1 MNLLEQM
8 NSDLGIDIQYI
19 KFCSKRNDLYAQYY
33 IPKKNGKLRKILQ
46 PSKELKVLQ
55 YWLGKN
61 IFKFFPISKYSTAY
75 QKGCSV
81 KKNADYHK
89 ECNYVLHTDI
99 VHFFESITRETMTC
113 FFQKNRIIVDELQLS
128 SEEIDL
134 IMDLVLY
141 KGNNLVVGSVASP
154 IISNCVMYEFDIKMS
169 KLLESKKMNYTRY
182 ADDIVIS
189 SNQFIDVSIIEDI
202 DYLLKEYGF
211 KRNTGK
217 TYFMSKHKKREI
229 TGVVI
234 DNNNNSLS
242 IGTKKYSRLKQD
254 IYNYLVKNK
263 GSVSEIKGMLSY
275 LKDIN
280 IDRYKALEKIYIKYD
295 KKNELFNR

>member
-19 KFCSKRNDLYAQYY
+19 KFCSKRNDLYAQYF
-33 IPKKNGKLRKILQ
+33 IPKKNGKSRKILQ

-55 YWLGKN
+55 YWLSKN
-61 IFKFFPISKYSTAY
+61 IFNIFPISKYSMAY

-81 KKNADYHK
+81 KKNAFCHK
-89 ECNYVLHTDI
+89 DCKYVLHTDI
-99 VHFFESITRETMTC
+99 VHFFESITRETMNG
-113 FFQKNRIIVDELQLS
+113 FFERNKEIVNKLQLS
-128 SEEIDL
+128 AEEIKL

-154 IISNCVMYEFDIKMS
+154 VISNCVMYEFDIRLGE
-169 KLLESKKMNYTRY
+169 LLENKKMKYTRY

-189 SNQFIDVSIIEDI
+189 SNQFIDDSIIVDI
-202 DYLLKEYGF
+202 THLLKEYGF
-211 KRNTGK
+211 EMNIGK
-217 TYFMSKHKKREI
+217 TYFMSKHKRREI

-234 DNNNNSLS
+234 DNNDNSLS
-242 IGTKKYSRLKQD
+242 IGRKKYMGLKRE
-254 IYNYLVKNK
+254 IYEYLVKNR
-263 GSVSEIKGMLSY
+263 GDVGRIKGMLSY

-280 IDRYKALEKIYIKYD
+280 ADKYKALEKTYVKYD
-295 KKNELFNR
+295 KKNELFNG

>member
-1 MNLLEQM
+1 MKLLEQM
-8 NSDLGIDIQYI
+8 NNDLGIDIQYI

-99 VHFFESITRETMTC
+99 VHFFESIARETMTC
-113 FFQKNRIIVDELQLS
+113 FFQKNRIIVDKLQLS

-154 IISNCVMYEFDIKMS
+154 IISNCVMYEFDIRMS
-169 KLLESKKMNYTRY
+169 KLLESNKMNYTRY

-211 KRNTGK
+211 KRNIGK

-229 TGVVI
+229 TRVVI

>member
-8 NSDLGIDIQYI
+8 NSDLGIDVQYI
-19 KFCSKRNDLYAQYY
+19 KFCSQRNGLYAQYY

-55 YWLGKN
+55 YWLCKN
-61 IFKFFPISKYSTAY
+61 IFNYFPISNFSTAY

-81 KKNADYHK
+81 KKNADFHK
-89 ECNYVLHTDI
+89 KCKYVLHTDI
-99 VHFFESITRETMTC
+99 VHFFESITRETMIS
-113 FFQKNRIIVDELQLS
+113 FFRRNKDIVEKLQLS
-128 SEEIDL
+128 SQEIDL

-154 IISNCVMYEFDIKMS
+154 MISNCIMYEFDIRLGD
-169 KLLESKKMNYTRY
+169 LLQNKKMNYTRY

-189 SNQFIDVSIIEDI
+189 SNQFIDESIINDI

-211 KRNTGK
+211 KRNIGK
-217 TYFMSKHKKREI
+217 TYFMSKQREV
-229 TGVVI
+229 TGIII
-234 DNNNNSLS
+234 DNNDNSLS
-242 IGTKKYSRLKQD
+242 IGRKKFVSLKRD
-254 IYNYLVKNK
+254 IYDYLVKDK
-263 GSVSEIKGMLSY
+263 GNVNRIKGMLSY

-280 IDRYKALEKIYIKYD
+280 IDRYKALEKVYIKYD
-295 KKNELFNR
+295 KKNELFNL

>member
-1 MNLLEQM
+1 MKLLEQM
-8 NSDLGIDIQYI
+8 NNDLGIDIQYI

-113 FFQKNRIIVDELQLS
+113 FFQKNRIIVDKLQLS

-154 IISNCVMYEFDIKMS
+154 IISNCVMYEFDIRMS
-169 KLLESKKMNYTRY
+169 KLLESNKMNYTRY

-211 KRNTGK
+211 KRNIGK

-229 TGVVI
+229 TGVVLLKTMI
-234 DNNNNSLS
+234 VSL
-242 IGTKKYSRLKQD
+242 TP
-254 IYNYLVKNK
+254 
-263 GSVSEIKGMLSY
+263 
-275 LKDIN
+275 
-280 IDRYKALEKIYIKYD
+280 
-295 KKNELFNR
+295 

>member
-1 MNLLEQM
+1 MNLLQQM

-33 IPKKNGKLRKILQ
+33 IPKKNGKKRKILQ

-61 IFKFFPISKYSTAY
+61 IFNNFPISKYSMAY

-81 KKNADYHK
+81 RKNADYHK
-89 ECNYVLHTDI
+89 DSKYVLHTDI
-99 VHFFESITRETMTC
+99 VNFFESITRETISS
-113 FFQKNRIIVDELQLS
+113 FFHKNKDIIDKFQLS
-128 SEEIDL
+128 PEEIKL

-154 IISNCVMYEFDIKMS
+154 VISNCVMYEFDIRLGE
-169 KLLESKKMNYTRY
+169 LLENKKMNYTRY
-182 ADDIVIS
+182 ADDIIVS
-189 SNQFIDVSIIEDI
+189 SNQFIDDSIIDDI
-202 DYLLKEYGF
+202 AHLLEEYGF
-211 KRNTGK
+211 KINTGK

-234 DNNNNSLS
+234 DNNDNSLS
-242 IGTKKYSRLKQD
+242 IGRKNYLKLKRE
-254 IYNYLVKNK
+254 IYDYLVKNK
-263 GSVSEIKGMLSY
+263 GNGGQIKGMLSY
-275 LKDIN
+275 LRDIN
-280 IDRYKALEKIYIKYD
+280 SNKYKALEKTYVKYD

>member
-1 MNLLEQM
+1 M
-8 NSDLGIDIQYI
+8 G
-19 KFCSKRNDLYAQYY
+19 
-33 IPKKNGKLRKILQ
+33 KKRKILQ

-55 YWLGKN
+55 YWLVKN
-61 IFKFFPISKYSTAY
+61 IFNNFPISKYSMAY

-89 ECNYVLHTDI
+89 NSKYVLHTDI
-99 VHFFESITRETMTC
+99 VNFFESITRETISC
-113 FFQKNRIIVDELQLS
+113 FFQKNKDIIDKFQLS
-128 SEEIDL
+128 PEEIKL

-154 IISNCVMYEFDIKMS
+154 IISNCVMYEFDMRLGE
-169 KLLESKKMNYTRY
+169 LLENKKMKYTRY
-182 ADDIVIS
+182 ADDIIVS
-189 SNQFIDVSIIEDI
+189 SNQFIDDSIIDDI
-202 DYLLKEYGF
+202 THLLEEYGF
-211 KRNTGK
+211 KINTGK

-229 TGVVI
+229 TGIVI

-242 IGTKKYSRLKQD
+242 LGTKKYSRLKRD

-263 GSVSEIKGMLSY
+263 GSVGKIKGMLSY